1 MIEHKTAYF
10 TFGQDHIHTV
20 NGRVFDKDTI
30 VEISSPSPRDT
41 MFEIF
46 GCKWSM
52 QYNIPPDLKHFPKG
66 IIKL

>member
-1 MIEHKTAYF
+1 MPEHKTAYF
-10 TFGQDHIHTV
+10 TFGQCHIHTV
-20 NGRVFDKDTI
+20 NGMVFDKDTV
-30 VEISSPSPRDT
+30 VEITSPDPRET

-52 QYNIPPDLKHFPKG
+52 QYHHPPDLKYFPGG